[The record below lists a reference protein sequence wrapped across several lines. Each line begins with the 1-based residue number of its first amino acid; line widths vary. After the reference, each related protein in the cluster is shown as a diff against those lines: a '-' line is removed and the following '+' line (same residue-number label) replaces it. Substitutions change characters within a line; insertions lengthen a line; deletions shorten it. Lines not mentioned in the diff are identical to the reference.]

1 MQQNRPTLEHLRT
14 LLSYDAKTGALTWI
28 VPPSNRIKPGYT
40 AGALTESGRIVVGV
54 AGLQIPAQHIAWLFS
69 RGEWPYGKVKF
80 RNRDYQDL
88 RADNLYDADE
98 DLKNDYK
105 SITARERMHRY
116 RYALAKDARAER
128 ASVESAVKGVKY
140 NSATDSYDVYV
151 LRGLAA
157 DLGGRD
163 VLTVPNLTRG
173 MAERT
178 AREIDANMK
187 WLDNHPGPVLTAEE
201 GQRRAGPSGVLLER
215 LHRAVAYNGS
225 TGAFIW
231 RETLLQRGVR
241 ADHKNTAGTRV
252 VQMAARAYPA
262 KLLAWFMTYREWPGR
277 KSLVYRDPPVTGRDD
292 ENRLSNLARRTTE

>member
-14 LLSYDAKTGALTWI
+14 LLSYDPKTGALLWI
-28 VPPSNRIKPGYT
+28 VPPSKRIKPGYT
-40 AGALTESGRIVVGV
+40 AGALTESGRVVVGV
-54 AGLQIPAQHIAWLFS
+54 AGKQIPAQHIAWLFS
-69 RGEWPYGKVKF
+69 RGEWPTGRIKF
-80 RNRDYQDL
+80 ANKDYQDL
-88 RADNLYDADE
+88 RADNLYDAEE
-98 DLKNDYK
+98 DLKYDHA
-105 SITARERMHRY
+105 SVVARERLRRY
-116 RYALAKDARAER
+116 RRALAKDALAER
-128 ASVESAVKGVKY
+128 ASTKSAVEGVNY
-140 NSATDSYDVYV
+140 NSATDSYDVYI
-151 LRGLAA
+151 LRGIDARF
-157 DLGGRD
+157 GGRM
-163 VLTVPNLTRG
+163 VLTIENLTRG

-178 AREIDANMK
+178 AREIEANLR
-187 WLDNHPGPVLTAEE
+187 WLDNHPPPVFTAEE

-292 ENRLSNLARRTTE
+292 ENRLSNLIRRTAE